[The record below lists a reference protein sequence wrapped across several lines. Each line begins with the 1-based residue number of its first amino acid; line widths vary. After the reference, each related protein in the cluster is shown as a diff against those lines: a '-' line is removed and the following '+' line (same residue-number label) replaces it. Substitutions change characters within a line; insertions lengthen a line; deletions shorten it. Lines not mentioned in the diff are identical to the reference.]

1 MNYHSC
7 FRGPK
12 GGYVLLIVLTAN
24 CVLVSDKA
32 NELLSETGQYRVI
45 EHSKVET
52 EVIDRVF
59 HFQ

>member
-1 MNYHSC
+1 M
-7 FRGPK
+7 
-12 GGYVLLIVLTAN
+12 LLIVLTAN